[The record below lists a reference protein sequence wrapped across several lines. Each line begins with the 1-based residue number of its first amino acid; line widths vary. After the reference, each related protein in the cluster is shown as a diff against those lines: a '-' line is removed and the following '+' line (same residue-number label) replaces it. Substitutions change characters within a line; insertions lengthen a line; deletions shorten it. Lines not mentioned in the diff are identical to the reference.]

1 MPPGKKHH
9 KNKPRMLSRT
19 ESSPTKET
27 IGIFA
32 SRPNGLLIKVI
43 NVVVGLNNSYFGCPR
58 KLVNGM

>member
-32 SRPNGLLIKVI
+32 SRPNGLLIKVKR
-43 NVVVGLNNSYFGCPR
+43 GGGFEQFLLGCPR